1 MRRACR
7 EFLRQLFWTG
17 VFFVIKCTARIINLV
32 FGLFLYAL
40 GAAVTMKAN
49 LGYAPWDVFHQGIAQ
64 TIGMSIG
71 RVSILAG
78 LVICVLAILLGEK
91 FGIGTIL
98 NMLLIGLFLDWILQM
113 DALPRMENFFSGL
126 LMMAAGLFIIALGS
140 YFYINAGFGAGPRDS
155 LMVAVK
161 RKTGLAA
168 GISRTVIEGSAV
180 LIGWLLGGPL
190 GLGTVIAAFGIG
202 LCIQIVFSLFRFDPT
217 RVRHET
223 AGTTFQKL
231 KSSF

>member
-1 MRRACR
+1 MCCARS
-7 EFLRQLFWTG
+7 EFLHAVIWTG
-17 VFFVIKCTARIINLV
+17 VLFMIKFTTRIINLV

-64 TIGMSIG
+64 TVGLSIG

-113 DALPRMENFFSGL
+113 DVIPQMKNFFSGL
-126 LMMAAGLFIIALGS
+126 VTMATGLFIIAVGS

-168 GISRTVIEGSAV
+168 GVSRTLFEGSAV

-202 LCIQIVFSLFRFDPT
+202 LCIQIVFSLFKFDPT

-223 AGTTFQKL
+223 VDTTFQKL

>member
-1 MRRACR
+1 M
-7 EFLRQLFWTG
+7 
-17 VFFVIKCTARIINLV
+17 IKFTTRIINLV

-40 GAAVTMKAN
+40 GAAITMKAN

-64 TIGMSIG
+64 TVGLSIG

-78 LVICVLAILLGEK
+78 LVICVLTILLGEK

-98 NMLLIGLFLDWILQM
+98 NMLLIGLFLDWILSMDVIPQM
-113 DALPRMENFFSGL
+113 KNFFSGL
-126 LMMAAGLFIIALGS
+126 FTMATGLFIIAVGS
-140 YFYINAGFGAGPRDS
+140 YFYINTGFGAGPRDS

-161 RKTGLAA
+161 RKTGLAT
-168 GISRTVIEGSAV
+168 GISRILTEGSAV

-202 LCIQIVFSLFRFDPT
+202 LCIQIVFSLFKFDPT

-223 AGTTFQKL
+223 VDTTFQKL

>member
-1 MRRACR
+1 M
-7 EFLRQLFWTG
+7 
-17 VFFVIKCTARIINLV
+17 IKFTTRIINLV

-40 GAAVTMKAN
+40 GAAITMKAN

-64 TIGMSIG
+64 TVGLSIG

-78 LVICVLAILLGEK
+78 LVICVLTILLGEK

-98 NMLLIGLFLDWILQM
+98 NMLLIGLFLDWILSMDVIPQM
-113 DALPRMENFFSGL
+113 KNFFSGL
-126 LMMAAGLFIIALGS
+126 FTMATGLFIIAVGS

-161 RKTGLAA
+161 RKTGLAT
-168 GISRTVIEGSAV
+168 GISRILTEGSAV

-202 LCIQIVFSLFRFDPT
+202 LCIQIVFSLFKFDPT

-223 AGTTFQKL
+223 VDTTFQKL

>member
-1 MRRACR
+1 M
-7 EFLRQLFWTG
+7 
-17 VFFVIKCTARIINLV
+17 IKFTTRIINLV

-64 TIGMSIG
+64 TVGLSIG

-98 NMLLIGLFLDWILQM
+98 NMLLIGLFLDWILSMDVIPQM
-113 DALPRMENFFSGL
+113 KNFFSGL
-126 LMMAAGLFIIALGS
+126 VTMATGLFIIAVGS

-168 GISRTVIEGSAV
+168 GVSRTLIEGSAV

-202 LCIQIVFSLFRFDPT
+202 LCIQIVFSLFKFDPT

-223 AGTTFQKL
+223 VDATFQKL
-231 KSSF
+231 KSSV

>member
-1 MRRACR
+1 M
-7 EFLRQLFWTG
+7 
-17 VFFVIKCTARIINLV
+17 IKFTTRMIYLV

-40 GAAVTMKAN
+40 GAVVTMKAN
-49 LGYAPWDVFHQGIAQ
+49 LGFAPWDVFHQGVAQ
-64 TIGMSIG
+64 TVGMSIG

-78 LVICVLAILLGEK
+78 LVICVLTTLLGEK

-98 NMLLIGLFLDWILQM
+98 NMLLIGLFLDWILLM

-126 LMMAAGLFIIALGS
+126 FMMATGLFIIALGS

-161 RKTGLAA
+161 RKTGLAT
-168 GISRTVIEGSAV
+168 GTSRIITEGSAV

-202 LCIQIVFSLFRFDPT
+202 LCIQIVFALLKFDPT

-231 KSSF
+231 KSIF

>member
-1 MRRACR
+1 M
-7 EFLRQLFWTG
+7 
-17 VFFVIKCTARIINLV
+17 IKFTARIINLV

-64 TIGMSIG
+64 TVGLSIG

-98 NMLLIGLFLDWILQM
+98 NMLLIGLFLDWILSMDVIPQM
-113 DALPRMENFFSGL
+113 KNFFSGL
-126 LMMAAGLFIIALGS
+126 VTMATGLFIIAVGS

-155 LMVAVK
+155 LMVAVN

-168 GISRTVIEGSAV
+168 GVSRTLIEGSAV

-202 LCIQIVFSLFRFDPT
+202 LCIQIVFSLFKFDPT

-223 AGTTFQKL
+223 VDATFQKL
-231 KSSF
+231 KSSV